1 MIFALVPVIAV
12 AALLAVLLVKTRS
25 DLQSQLDSARADTTR
40 LKDELASSTAEQATL
55 QDKIDWLTTA
65 NTRFVDEAER
75 QRQRADDLAAR
86 LEAAEAEV
94 ETAKVM
100 AEAEAEAARAMA
112 EAEVATAEEQ
122 AGPADGDADA
132 AGGGGGDGT
141 EAGLWELLL
150 AHVTR
155 RWAAVVGVPP
165 DNRSIVEGEPS
176 EQLAQAL
183 ARETE
188 RLREEVGVDVELTN
202 PGAAPG
208 GGAGDATARV
218 AVLVA
223 VLELLGVLATSA
235 QRVTVDMGDALVIT
249 GDGWVDP
256 YGELAAAYDRVAA
269 AGVALDP
276 LDVGDEQVRLVVHH
290 TAG

>member
-25 DLQSQLDSARADTTR
+25 DLQSQLDSARADATR
-40 LKDELASSTAEQATL
+40 LEDALASSTAELATL
-55 QDKIDWLTTA
+55 HDKVEWLTTA
-65 NTRFVDEAER
+65 NTRFVDDAER
-75 QRQRADDLAAR
+75 QRQRADELATR
-86 LEAAEAEV
+86 LEAAAAEVGVAETTTAAEV
-94 ETAKVM
+94 EVPGAAPEPM
-100 AEAEAEAARAMA
+100 ATVEAGDETDEAGDDA
-112 EAEVATAEEQ
+112 EGTS
-122 AGPADGDADA
+122 
-132 AGGGGGDGT
+132 T
-141 EAGLWELLL
+141 EAGLWDLLL

-165 DNRSIVEGEPS
+165 DNRSIAEGGPT

-202 PGAAPG
+202 PGATPG
-208 GGAGDATARV
+208 GGSDATARV

-235 QRVTVDMGDALVIT
+235 QRVTVDVGDSLVIT

-269 AGVALDP
+269 AGVVLDP
-276 LDVGDEQVRLVVHH
+276 LDVGEERVRLVVHH
-290 TAG
+290 TGG